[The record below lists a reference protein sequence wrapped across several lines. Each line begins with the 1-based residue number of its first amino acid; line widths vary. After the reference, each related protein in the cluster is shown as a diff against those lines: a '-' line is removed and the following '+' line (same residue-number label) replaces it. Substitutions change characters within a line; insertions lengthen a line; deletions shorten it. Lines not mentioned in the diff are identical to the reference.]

1 MPASWLLSIL
11 RRSHGA
17 TRLAPRQRRG
27 RGGGAAAGPLQRRS
41 FVTFNIQAG
50 RVAAARERCLARHRA
65 ASRADSAFT
74 YDYHTRGGWVEMRGG
89 RRVPEPTIKTLAN
102 MAND

>member
-11 RRSHGA
+11 TRSHGA
-17 TRLAPRQRRG
+17 TRPALRG
-27 RGGGAAAGPLQRRS
+27 WGAAAGPLQRRS
-41 FVTFNIQAG
+41 FGTFNIQAG

-65 ASRADSAFT
+65 ASRADSTFT